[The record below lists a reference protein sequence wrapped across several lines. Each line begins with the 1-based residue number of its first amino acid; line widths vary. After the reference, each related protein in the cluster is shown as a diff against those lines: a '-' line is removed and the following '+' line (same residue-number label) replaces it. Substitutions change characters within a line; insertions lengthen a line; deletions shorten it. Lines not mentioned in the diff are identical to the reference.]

1 MKAKVIYVIV
11 LVLMGL
17 SIYGLLRKVSSLNE
31 ELNTSYANI
40 KAYDSELSNQKNSN
54 RVFQLT
60 IEQLEYFNDSV
71 LNEMNEVRKELGIKD
86 KQLQSMEYVLSTM
99 QRKDTITMN
108 DTIFV
113 RELNVDTI
121 IGDRWYSAELGL
133 RYPNKI
139 ILNPKFVSEKY
150 IIGSLRKETVKPPKK
165 FFLLRW
171 FQKKQKVMEVEVV
184 EKSPYSEKNKEKFI
198 QIIK

>member
-86 KQLQSMEYVLSTM
+86 KQLQSMGYVLSTM

>member
-71 LNEMNEVRKELGIKD
+71 LNEMNEARKELGIKD
-86 KQLQSMEYVLSTM
+86 KQLQSMGYVLSTM